1 MEQVSISE
9 FFENEYVDFSVYD
22 NVRKIASYID
32 GQKNSS
38 RKVLHT
44 LREQNIN
51 SFLKVSNLGPKVQD
65 HTQYLHGSLEGVIV
79 NMTADY
85 VTSGNNIPLL
95 QGDGNFG
102 SRFIQNAAATRY
114 IFARQNSAINK
125 IYLKDDTPL
134 LDHQYFEGDKIEPKF
149 YVPIL
154 PMLLVNG
161 SEGMSIGFAQKIL
174 PRNPKDVIAWVNK
187 RTTGV
192 QPRKPLVPYWNGQD
206 FTVEP
211 GENPSQWIIKGAFER
226 VSRNKIRVTSLPVGY
241 DLKGYHK
248 VLDRLVDDKVIRDYD
263 DLSDDDV
270 FLFELSCDK
279 DFVAQDEDKIMSI
292 LKLVKTISENFT
304 CVDENNKIVQFDNA
318 NEVMEAWYQKRIEF
332 NQLRKEYILKVIKD
346 DMRDLDLKRR
356 FIQGVVDGDI
366 ELRNK
371 SEPEVTKMTMT
382 YDPDLEDKVKEFM
395 NLPMRVLTKEEIK
408 KLDTKLKELYKE
420 YDSYGKKTFEMILQE
435 DVKNLESVL

>member
-1 MEQVSISE
+1 MEQVNISE

-187 RTTGV
+187 RATGV

-371 SEPEVTKMTMT
+371 SEPEVTRMTVA